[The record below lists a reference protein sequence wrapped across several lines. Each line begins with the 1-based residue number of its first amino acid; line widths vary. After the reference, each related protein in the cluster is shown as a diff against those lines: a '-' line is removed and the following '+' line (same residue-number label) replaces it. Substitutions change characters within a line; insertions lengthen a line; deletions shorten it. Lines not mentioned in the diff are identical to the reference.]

1 MNPIFKRNVF
11 LTAAIFAVCTASV
24 FNSEM
29 AIAADLPNLKS
40 AVYTESPWLAGSMS
54 GQASQIHKN
63 VERFSISKNGSKIVV
78 RDLKENISYPLDLNQ
93 TKEQDLPEA
102 YLALLAQ
109 NPLNG
114 GIGKIISRISISDI
128 KQASK
133 NEIRANVNIYI
144 SYRSAFGGIN
154 TKMTISSHV
163 ATAKCDQQVRTQ
175 KPNGEVSFETVSK
188 SCLKVAAAT
197 SAEVTELASD
207 IPAIYEN
214 LKGFGA
220 IADLAV
226 RLLAPTFTR
235 TTQLFEI

>member
-1 MNPIFKRNVF
+1 LLNLSIFGLCAV
-11 LTAAIFAVCTASV
+11 AIFTSV
-24 FNSEM
+24 N
-29 AIAADLPNLKS
+29 ARAADLPNLKS
-40 AVYTESPWLAGSMS
+40 AVYTESSWIAGNMS
-54 GQASQIHKN
+54 GQANLIDQSAELDKA
-63 VERFSISKNGSKIVV
+63 VERFSISKDGTKIVF

-102 YLALLAQ
+102 YLTLLAK

-114 GIGKIISRISISDI
+114 GIGKIIRRISISDI

-144 SYRSAFGGIN
+144 AYRSIFGGIN
-154 TKMTISSHV
+154 TKITVQSHV
-163 ATAKCDQQVRTQ
+163 ANANCDQYVQTQ
-175 KPNGEVSFETVSK
+175 NAKGESYFGTKSKP
-188 SCLKVAAAT
+188 CLKVAAAT
-197 SAEVTELASD
+197 SAELTELSSD

-235 TTQLFEI
+235 ATQLFEI